1 MLMGMIKKSKT
12 IEDVFEKLDK
22 VDAKTDTLATREEM
36 NAKIDT
42 SVSGLAIMIE
52 KGFAETAQDLSRL
65 TKRVNA
71 VETIVKGHDKEL
83 INIHGDFDMVVQELK
98 AIRNRLDQIE
108 KNDGSIDVINLDLRV
123 RTLEKR
129 AKL

>member
-1 MLMGMIKKSKT
+1 MGMIKKSKT

>member
-12 IEDVFEKLDK
+12 IEEVFEKLDK

-42 SVSGLAIMIE
+42 SVSGLAIMVE

-65 TKRVNA
+65 TERVNA